1 MAMGM
6 GTSGANSRRSNR
18 RSKRRASLSEIN
30 VTPMVDVMLVLLII
44 FMVSAPLLTAGVK
57 VQLPKTEAAALKDEG
72 EPLTVTIDDKGQ
84 IYIMKDLASYD
95 QLAPRLLAMTNDD
108 TSKPIYVRGAKEAS
122 WDTVAKVMGKLQS
135 AGFTKIN
142 LLTETMA
149 KSGPDLGDASS
160 STAAANPSGQG
171 AVAP

>member
-1 MAMGM
+1 MAMGT

-18 RSKRRASLSEIN
+18 RSKRRAALSEIN

-44 FMVSAPLLTAGVK
+44 FMISAPLLTAGVK

-84 IYIMKDLASYD
+84 IFIMDAPASYA
-95 QLAPRLLAMTNDD
+95 QLTPRLLAMTNDD
-108 TSKPIYVRGAKEAS
+108 TSKPIYVRGAATAS

-142 LLTETMA
+142 LLTDTMA
-149 KSGPDLGDASS
+149 KTPNSAPDAGAASS
-160 STAAANPSGQG
+160 SAAAP
-171 AVAP
+171 

>member
-1 MAMGM
+1 MAMGT
-6 GTSGANSRRSNR
+6 GSSGGNRGRSNR

-72 EPLTVTIDDKGQ
+72 EPLTVTIDAGGQ
-84 IYIMKDLASYD
+84 LYIQKDPATYE

-108 TSKPIYVRGAKEAS
+108 TTKPIYVRGAAQAS
-122 WDTVAKVMGKLQS
+122 WDIVAKVMGKLQS

-149 KSGPDLGDASS
+149 KDEAAGGASS
-160 STAAANPSGQG
+160 SAAPAAPAGGN
-171 AVAP
+171 AVTP

>member
-1 MAMGM
+1 MAMGT
-6 GTSGANSRRSNR
+6 GSSGGNRGRSNR

-72 EPLTVTIDDKGQ
+72 EPITVTIDSAGQ
-84 IYIMKDLASYD
+84 LYIQKDPASYE
-95 QLAPRLLAMTNDD
+95 QLAPRLLAMTNED
-108 TSKPIYVRGAKEAS
+108 TSKPIYVRGAAQAS

-149 KSGPDLGDASS
+149 KSADAVSS
-160 STAAANPSGQG
+160 SAGAPSGAAPVG
-171 AVAP
+171 GNAVTP

>member
-1 MAMGM
+1 MAMGT
-6 GTSGANSRRSNR
+6 GSSGGLRGRSNR

-72 EPLTVTIDDKGQ
+72 EPLTVTIDSGGKL
-84 IYIMKDLASYD
+84 YIQKDPATYE

-108 TSKPIYVRGAKEAS
+108 TTKPIYVRGAAQAS

-149 KSGPDLGDASS
+149 KGQAGDAASS
-160 STAAANPSGQG
+160 AAAPSSAG
-171 AVAP
+171 AVTP

>member
-1 MAMGM
+1 MAMGT
-6 GTSGANSRRSNR
+6 GSSGGNRGRSNR

-72 EPLTVTIDDKGQ
+72 EPLTVTIDAGGQ
-84 IYIMKDLASYD
+84 FYIQKDPASYD
-95 QLAPRLLAMTNDD
+95 QLAPRLLAMTDGD
-108 TSKPIYVRGAKEAS
+108 TSKPIYVRGAAQAS

-142 LLTETMA
+142 LLTDTMA
-149 KSGPDLGDASS
+149 KGAGDTASS
-160 STAAANPSGQG
+160 GGSSSAAGT
-171 AVAP
+171 VAP

>member
-1 MAMGM
+1 MAMGTGSSG
-6 GTSGANSRRSNR
+6 GTRGRSNR

-72 EPLTVTIDDKGQ
+72 DPLTVTIDSSGQ
-84 IYIMKDLASYD
+84 FYIQKDPATYD
-95 QLAPRLLAMTNDD
+95 QLAPRLLAMTEGD
-108 TSKPIYVRGAKEAS
+108 TSKPIYVRGAAQAS

-142 LLTETMA
+142 LLTDTMA
-149 KSGPDLGDASS
+149 KGPADAGATSS
-160 STAAANPSGQG
+160 VAPVPAPSDNGTAAP
-171 AVAP
+171 

>member
-1 MAMGM
+1 MAMGT
-6 GTSGANSRRSNR
+6 GSSGGNRGRSNR

-72 EPLTVTIDDKGQ
+72 EPLTVTIDAAGQ
-84 IYIMKDLASYD
+84 FYIQKDPATYE
-95 QLAPRLLAMTNDD
+95 QLAPRLLAMTDGD
-108 TSKPIYVRGAKEAS
+108 TSKPIYVRGAAQAS

-142 LLTETMA
+142 LITETMA
-149 KSGPDLGDASS
+149 KGQADDAASS
-160 STAAANPSGQG
+160 AAPATG
-171 AVAP
+171 AGTVAP

>member
-1 MAMGM
+1 MAMGT
-6 GTSGANSRRSNR
+6 GSSGGHRGRSNR

-72 EPLTVTIDDKGQ
+72 DPLTVTIDSGGQ
-84 IYIMKDLASYD
+84 FYIQKDPATYE
-95 QLAPRLLAMTNDD
+95 QLAPRLLAMTDGD
-108 TSKPIYVRGAKEAS
+108 TTKPIYVRGAAQAS

-142 LLTETMA
+142 LITETMA
-149 KSGPDLGDASS
+149 KGQADDASS
-160 STAAANPSGQG
+160 SAAPATG
-171 AVAP
+171 AGTVAP